1 MPWSVRVDPQLCLAS
16 GMCAGVAPEV
26 FVLDGEHARV
36 RAEAADGVEGVEP
49 DERVLDAA
57 DICPALAITV
67 HDGNTVI
74 APSQD

>member
-1 MPWSVRVDPQLCLAS
+1 MTWNVRVDHQLCQGS
-16 GMCAGVAPEV
+16 GMCAGTVPEV
-26 FVLDGEHARV
+26 FTLDGEHARA
-36 RAEAADGVEGVEP
+36 RSEGIEP

-74 APSQD
+74 APRRD